1 MNTYTEF
8 ARAGIEKLQEWFN
21 PTTGLWESTGWW
33 NAANILW
40 VVLDYAARS
49 QNSKY
54 YEIASHVFEK
64 HQKGNFLN
72 DYYDDEGWWALTW
85 IKAYALIGDQRYLSM
100 ARTIFA
106 DMCTGWDAQCGGGIW
121 WKKER
126 RYKNAIANELF
137 ISTAARLSRYVTDA
151 GEQAVY
157 LDWALRG
164 WHWFEQSGMINSASL
179 INDGLDDMC
188 HNNGGVTWSYN
199 QGVIIGGLV
208 DLSAT
213 TQNPAYMHTAEAIAD
228 AAITALT
235 DTNSILHEPCEP
247 NCGID
252 GPQFKGIFIRN
263 LAYLYA
269 EDQREAYRQCILRNA
284 ASIVQQNQDD
294 FRFGL
299 NWSGPADSADAARQS
314 SALDAINVTISLLEV
329 AHT

>member
-21 PTTGLWESTGWW
+21 PTTGLWDSTGWW

-49 QNSKY
+49 QNSRY
-54 YEIASHVFEK
+54 CEIASHVFEK

-106 DMCTGWDAQCGGGIW
+106 DMCTGWDVQCGGGIW

-137 ISTAARLSRYVTDA
+137 ISTSARLSRYVTDTR
-151 GEQAVY
+151 EQTVY

-208 DLSAT
+208 DLSAA

-235 DTNSILHEPCEP
+235 DTNGILHEPCEP

-263 LAYLYA
+263 LAYLYV
-269 EDQREAYRQCILRNA
+269 ENQREEYRQCIVRNA
-284 ASIVQQNQDD
+284 NSIVQQSQVDY
-294 FRFGL
+294 RFGL

-314 SALDAINVTISLLEV
+314 SALDAINVTMSLLEV
-329 AHT
+329 AHA